1 MRKVVMSRQTCSCV
15 VRYLLSEIISISIAE
30 HVLLA
35 LILGV
40 FLHLY
45 NRAADLKLISFVF

>member
-1 MRKVVMSRQTCSCV
+1 MSRQTCSCV

-40 FLHLY
+40 FLHIY